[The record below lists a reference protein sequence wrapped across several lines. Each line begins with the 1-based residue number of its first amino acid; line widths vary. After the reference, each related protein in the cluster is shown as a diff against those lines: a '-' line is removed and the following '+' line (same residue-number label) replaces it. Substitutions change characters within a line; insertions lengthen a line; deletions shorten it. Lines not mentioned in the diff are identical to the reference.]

1 MKGLITSIITVLA
14 ITGTQVCAE
23 QQMQAPKLVIGI
35 TIDQLRT
42 DYLENFA
49 PLYGDKGFKR
59 LLKEGKVYKNIEYGF
74 DNIDR
79 SSATAAI
86 YTGATPSLNGII
98 GDMWLDA
105 TTLRPISC
113 VDDPNYMGNYT
124 NESTSAELLL
134 TSTIAD
140 ELRIA
145 TRNKGLIYSISPFR
159 DTAVLTA
166 GHCANGAFWINTTTG
181 KWCGTTYYAEFP
193 WWLNQYNDRQSID
206 LRISNMTWSPVHP
219 KEKYTYL
226 PEWRDIAFKYKMDED
241 RNNKF
246 RRFVTSPF
254 VNDEVN
260 LLTAELLEKSLLGK
274 DDITDML
281 SLTYYAG
288 NYMRKTA
295 QEAATELQDIYVRL
309 DQSIATLLEII
320 DKKVGLNNALIFI
333 TSTGYVDSD
342 SSDLGIYR
350 IPTGEFHLNRC
361 AALLN
366 MYLMAVYGEGKYV
379 EAYYDQQ
386 IYLNHKLIE
395 QKGLSLPD
403 IQNKSADFLM
413 QFSGVNDA
421 YSQHRLLLGSWSP
434 EIEKIRN
441 GYHRKRS
448 GDLLVSVLPGWT
460 AVNESN
466 PSNSKVVRYGYI
478 PMPLIFFGS
487 SIKAEQIN
495 TPVSAECIAPTLARY
510 MRIRAPSG
518 SKAPPITLQK

>member
-320 DKKVGLNNALIFI
+320 DKKVG
-333 TSTGYVDSD
+333 D
-342 SSDLGIYR
+342 R
-350 IPTGEFHLNRC
+350 
-361 AALLN
+361 
-366 MYLMAVYGEGKYV
+366 
-379 EAYYDQQ
+379 
-386 IYLNHKLIE
+386 
-395 QKGLSLPD
+395 
-403 IQNKSADFLM
+403 KS
-413 QFSGVNDA
+413 
-421 YSQHRLLLGSWSP
+421 
-434 EIEKIRN
+434 
-441 GYHRKRS
+441 
-448 GDLLVSVLPGWT
+448 
-460 AVNESN
+460 
-466 PSNSKVVRYGYI
+466 VV
-478 PMPLIFFGS
+478 
-487 SIKAEQIN
+487 
-495 TPVSAECIAPTLARY
+495 
-510 MRIRAPSG
+510 
-518 SKAPPITLQK
+518 